1 MLLRSVSA
9 LIGTHLGLSVG
20 SMAVGAGGSTPSADA
35 RAPDEVG
42 PGGQHCATCSRAAQ
56 LAKTAAQMYR
66 GGGIDAAV
74 LSPGV
79 VFEDPAVR
87 CVGSTEVRE
96 AFRALRSCRPEAL
109 VAPRMVLEGD
119 GSATAVF
126 ALHQRYLG
134 FLEVRSTLHLH
145 TAPDGRISRIE
156 ERWNGVPL
164 VSAPPFVWSRRLN
177 GMLSSALTPILMG

>member
-1 MLLRSVSA
+1 MLLRSISA

-20 SMAVGAGGSTPSADA
+20 SMAVGAGGSTSPA
-35 RAPDEVG
+35 DEVCPG
-42 PGGQHCATCSRAAQ
+42 GGQHCATCSRAAQ
-56 LAKTAAQMYR
+56 LAKTAAKMYR

-79 VFEDPAVR
+79 VFEDPAAR

-109 VAPRMVLEGD
+109 AAPRMVLEGD

-126 ALHQRYLG
+126 ALHQRYFG

-177 GMLSSALTPILMG
+177 GMLSSALTPILLG